1 MSTASSQMLSMDF
14 DHKSSFPESSF
25 DSSFNYMDSGLD
37 YFQYPPSSPNL
48 GVSVGRE
55 FDSAGAEYS
64 HLITSVVLVPQT
76 GAPMD
81 FTSMNPMAEYTY
93 SSSFSAPS
101 PPRSYS
107 PSEGGSVAP
116 QTLAYSELSSD
127 GMPSGRISRGSG
139 SHSPPAVPYAAT
151 IPRSHRFN
159 PIAVPANRSSRA
171 ATHKRTRSTRSND
184 DSDDDDDEE
193 FKPGSIAGSNDS
205 SAPRDSRRETVRK
218 QRIESEQRRRDELRE
233 GYARLKE
240 TLPASNQKASKVSLL
255 DPTSHIKYLEAVK
268 DQLEVRLKG
277 ADHEVHRL
285 RTVNEALMLNRA
297 GAAPLAST
305 TFNN

>member
-1 MSTASSQMLSMDF
+1 MSTTTASQLLSMDF
-14 DHKSSFPESSF
+14 DHKSAFPESSF

-37 YFQYPPSSPNL
+37 YFQYPPPSPTL
-48 GVSVGRE
+48 GVSVN
-55 FDSAGAEYS
+55 
-64 HLITSVVLVPQT
+64 LPQT
-76 GAPMD
+76 GGPMD
-81 FTSMNPMAEYTY
+81 FGMNPMADYTY
-93 SSSFSAPS
+93 SSSFGAPS
-101 PPRSYS
+101 PPRPYT

-116 QTLAYSELSSD
+116 QTLAYNLSAGELSSD
-127 GMPSGRISRGSG
+127 SIPSSGRISRGSG
-139 SHSPPAVPYAAT
+139 SHSPPTVPYAAT
-151 IPRSHRFN
+151 VPRSHRFN
-159 PIAVPANRSSRA
+159 PIAVPANRPSRA
-171 ATHKRTRSTRSND
+171 AAHKRTRSTRSND
-184 DSDDDDDEE
+184 ESDDDDDEE
-193 FKPGSIAGSNDS
+193 FKPGSVVGNND

-255 DPTSHIKYLEAVK
+255 DRATSHIKYLEAVK

-297 GAAPLAST
+297 GAAPIAPPSA
-305 TFNN
+305 FSN